1 MAAGADARG
10 QVLFLLGETRD
21 ELDGSEWARV
31 VHGHLGGRPPA
42 VDLAAE
48 RRLGEVVRAAAAD
61 GLLSAT
67 HDLSEGGLAQALV
80 ELCLINGIGAV
91 IDLPAGADPF
101 VAFFSESTARMVV
114 AVPAADADRFT
125 ALCDQHGQASA
136 RLGAFT
142 PDAGALDITGVAR
155 VGFDDLRTAWEGTL
169 PALFG

>member
-1 MAAGADARG
+1 
-10 QVLFLLGETRD
+10 
-21 ELDGSEWARV
+21 
-31 VHGHLGGRPPA
+31 

-48 RRLGEVVRAAAAD
+48 RRLGEVLRSAAAG
-61 GLLSAT
+61 GLVSAT

-101 VAFFSESTARMVV
+101 VALFSESTARMVV
-114 AVPAADADRFT
+114 TVPGADADRFT
-125 ALCDQHGQASA
+125 ALCDQHGQPLA

-142 PDAGALDITGVAR
+142 PDAGALDIAGVAR
-155 VGFDDLRTAWEGTL
+155 LDLGHLRTVWEGTL